1 MLNLNDLDYSLLGES
16 EEKDEP
22 VLATAEILTQVF
34 KDNFVTYF
42 RSHAA
47 HVNITGRN
55 FRSDHKLLEGVYTR
69 RQEQIDRLGEL
80 LRTIGAYMP
89 CDLQDV
95 LDGSHVLP
103 SIIEGDAD
111 TLLSD
116 VLSDLEHLEEC
127 YEELMSTAEAEG
139 HQEIANYAQDQIL
152 DINKSIWMLRATLG

>member
-1 MLNLNDLDYSLLGES
+1 MDMDYSFLAEQ

-22 VLATAEILTQVF
+22 TTATVDILTQVF

-69 RQEQIDRLGEL
+69 RQDQIDRLGEL
-80 LRTIGAYMP
+80 LRTLGAYMP
-89 CDLQDV
+89 CDLQGV
-95 LDGSHVLP
+95 LDSSHVSP
-103 SIIEGDAD
+103 GIIEGDAD

-116 VLSDLEHLEEC
+116 VLDDLEHLEEC
-127 YEELMSTAEAEG
+127 YEELMATAEAEG

-152 DINKSIWMLRATLG
+152 DLNKSIWMLKSTLS